1 MDNQE
6 LVERTWAELE
16 CRIRPLSRTIM
27 VRTLPIPQKIGS
39 LWLPPK
45 AASFYGGM
53 PHLVMIRAI
62 VLSAGPKAHVNPG
75 EKVLFQRL
83 WFSRWKGLS
92 DGCYVGYLDAV
103 KLTGIVE
110 DDSEEQA
117 AANAA

>member
-6 LVERTWAELE
+6 LIERTWAEVG
-16 CRIRPLSRTIM
+16 CRLRPLKRTVM
-27 VRTLPIPQKIGS
+27 VRTLPIPQKVGS
-39 LWLPPK
+39 LWLPAK

-53 PHLVMIRAI
+53 PHQILIRAI
-62 VLSAGPKAHVNPG
+62 VLSAGPQSHVAPG
-75 EKVLFQRL
+75 EKVCFQRL

-103 KLTGIVE
+103 KLAGIVE
-110 DDSEEQA
+110 DDTEEQA